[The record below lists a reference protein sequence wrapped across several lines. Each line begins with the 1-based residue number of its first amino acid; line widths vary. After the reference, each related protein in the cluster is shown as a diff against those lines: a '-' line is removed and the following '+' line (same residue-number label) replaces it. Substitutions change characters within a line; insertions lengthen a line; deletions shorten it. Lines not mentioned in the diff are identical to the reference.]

1 MASTGVGRLIRV
13 GRLLL
18 LLIAIVLVQTAVLPY
33 ARVFGVVPDL
43 GLVATVAIAY
53 REGPELG
60 SIFGF
65 AAGLAMDLFL
75 QTPLG
80 LTALSFALTGYLIG
94 ILQGALLRSA
104 WWVTPLLGGLGGILG
119 GLLFIGIGA
128 LVGQEQLFALRSLR
142 VVLLSGVYDAIVA
155 PIVFPI
161 AGFAARRP
169 GPRTGS
175 ELSRPGW

>member
-1 MASTGVGRLIRV
+1 LIRL

-33 ARVFGVVPDL
+33 ARVFAVVPDL

-60 SIFGF
+60 ATFGF

-80 LTALSFALTGYLIG
+80 LTALAFALTGYFIG

-104 WWVTPLLGGLGGILG
+104 WWVTPLLGGIGGIIG
-119 GLLFIGIGA
+119 GLLYIGIGA
-128 LVGQEQLFALRSLR
+128 LVGQEQLWALRSLR
-142 VVLLSGVYDAIVA
+142 VVLLSGLYDAIIA

-161 AGFAARRP
+161 AAFAAR
-169 GPRTGS
+169 GSSPRTGS
-175 ELSRPGW
+175 EMSRPGW